1 MVVAI
6 LALFVAL
13 GGSVYAAK
21 KIDGKSIKVK
31 SIPGNRLRPKTI
43 TAKQLS
49 LGVLLGAPKPGL
61 ITGSQI
67 NEASLGQVPN
77 AAHADVA
84 DTARSATDALTALNA
99 VNAVTAE
106 KINGH
111 SAGCQPGTIPFAGAC
126 WQTGPS
132 AFPESAPAAAI
143 SCALKNGTLPS
154 ALELTAFAKLS
165 GVTLDAGDEWT
176 DDVSTVSGL
185 DIYSVATVTAAG
197 KVSSAVST
205 NTKKYRCVIPLVS

>member
-21 KIDGKSIKVK
+21 KIDGKAIKVK
-31 SIPGNRLRPKTI
+31 SIPGNRLKPKTI

-132 AFPESAPAAAI
+132 AFPESATAAAI
-143 SCALKNGTLPS
+143 SCALKNGTLPGI
-154 ALELTAFAKLS
+154 LELAAFTKLS
-165 GVTLDAGDEWT
+165 GVTLDASGEWT
-176 DDVSTVSGL
+176 GEIASFSGKDLYGVAIVLPDGSVDSKLSTG
-185 DIYSVATVTAAG
+185 TQ
-197 KVSSAVST
+197 
-205 NTKKYRCVIPLVS
+205 KYRCVIPLVS